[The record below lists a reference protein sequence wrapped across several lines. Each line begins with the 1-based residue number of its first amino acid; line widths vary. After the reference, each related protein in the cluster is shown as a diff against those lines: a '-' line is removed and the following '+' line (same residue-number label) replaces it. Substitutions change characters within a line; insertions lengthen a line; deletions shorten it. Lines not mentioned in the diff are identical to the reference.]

1 MNRGSRLAAVAAA
14 LAIVTILAVQV
25 AVAAPTSVTKAG
37 TSYYTTEGADVGRFF
52 TNVATMQVPPGRYHI
67 TASILV
73 ENFHYGPVAGDAD
86 DIVGPAIRKLYCQM
100 NADGIT
106 VGAAEANL
114 DAGGFESLVIDGVID
129 ASRASAAVG
138 VWIYLDCQTEDPNAV
153 PPWVGANLVAD
164 TVAAVVDLRQQ

>member
-1 MNRGSRLAAVAAA
+1 MRKVGRLVAAA
-14 LAIVTILAVQV
+14 AGLAAIAIVAVQIV
-25 AVAAPTSVTKAG
+25 VAAPSSAKPG

-52 TNVATMQVPPGRYHI
+52 TNVATMQVPPGRFHI

-73 ENFHYGPVAGDAD
+73 ENFHYGPDAGDED
-86 DIVGPAIRKLYCQM
+86 DIVGPAIRRLYCQM

-106 VGAAEANL
+106 VGGAEANI
-114 DAGGFESLVIDGVID
+114 DAGGFESMVIDGVVD

-138 VWIYLDCQTEDPNAV
+138 VWIYLDCQTEDLNAI

-164 TVAAVVDLRQQ
+164 TVSAIVDLRQQ